1 MLNNSCFHNYN
12 VYNFVVL
19 QGIKV
24 LTAQGIIIQCTM
36 FRVIN
41 NVQNIINNIF
51 DLNNTTMYE
60 QCCQKFRS
68 KIAIILLKKLIKL
81 IKKIA

>member
-12 VYNFVVL
+12 VYNFIVL

-24 LTAQGIIIQCTM
+24 LTAQGIIQYTT

-51 DLNNTTMYE
+51 DLNNTTMYK

-68 KIAIILLKKLIKL
+68 KIAIILLKE
-81 IKKIA
+81 